1 MPDIIYQQVSRPH
14 YRLKPRHARGF
25 FDEPLI
31 NCLFA
36 QWLWDERLHFWRN
49 VCSDD
54 GFPLQANQTEPS
66 WPTNRRGKSQR
77 LCRLCLEKNRSGMCR
92 KSHLTKMLRKRML
105 PFERKER
112 PEINPADGGWNVS
125 SMERLATYATCDY
138 GALSMW
144 RQRCRAVTEIDL
156 IGY

>member
-1 MPDIIYQQVSRPH
+1 
-14 YRLKPRHARGF
+14 
-25 FDEPLI
+25 
-31 NCLFA
+31 
-36 QWLWDERLHFWRN
+36 
-49 VCSDD
+49 
-54 GFPLQANQTEPS
+54 
-66 WPTNRRGKSQR
+66 
-77 LCRLCLEKNRSGMCR
+77 
-92 KSHLTKMLRKRML
+92 ML